1 MSNKKIEPFI
11 KGGKLGYSDAQ
22 VDALLSEV
30 QDPERVTLFC
40 GKHNYFA
47 DLLKPPL
54 HNQCQECQQ
63 AYVTLM
69 VGSMPPHVREEFTM
83 ALQEF
88 AHRTVEN
95 PLGYVQFDHPEVKI
109 DKGAI

>member
-1 MSNKKIEPFI
+1 MANKKIEPFI
-11 KGGKLGYSDAQ
+11 KGGKLGYTDAQ

-47 DLLKPPL
+47 DLIKAPA
-54 HNQCQECQQ
+54 HQCQECWQ
-63 AYVTLM
+63 AYLTLM
-69 VGSMPPHVREEFTM
+69 LGSMPPHVRDEF
-83 ALQEF
+83 ADSLQEF

-95 PLGYVQFDHPEVKI
+95 PLGFTQFDHPEVSI
-109 DKGAI
+109 VKG